1 MHFTPTKCIIK
12 HFILKELQMSTKEI
26 NQILLEAELS
36 DEDYS
41 FDSEPEVSDLYQ

>member
-1 MHFTPTKCIIK
+1 
-12 HFILKELQMSTKEI
+12 MSTKEI

-41 FDSEPEVSDLYQ
+41 FNSEPDVRDLD

>member
-1 MHFTPTKCIIK
+1 
-12 HFILKELQMSTKEI
+12 MSTKEI

-41 FDSEPEVSDLYQ
+41 FNSEPDVSDLNQWNL

>member
-1 MHFTPTKCIIK
+1 
-12 HFILKELQMSTKEI
+12 MSTKEI

-41 FDSEPEVSDLYQ
+41 FNSEPELSDLG

>member
-1 MHFTPTKCIIK
+1 
-12 HFILKELQMSTKEI
+12 MSTKEI

-41 FDSEPEVSDLYQ
+41 FNSEPDVSDLD

>member
-1 MHFTPTKCIIK
+1 
-12 HFILKELQMSTKEI
+12 MSTKEI

-41 FDSEPEVSDLYQ
+41 FNSDPEFSDLD

>member
-1 MHFTPTKCIIK
+1 
-12 HFILKELQMSTKEI
+12 MSTKDV

-41 FDSEPEVSDLYQ
+41 FNSEPDVSDLD